1 MLKILLLED
10 DQILCESLK
19 EFLELE
25 GYNVDVA
32 HRGTEVFDLTFNETY
47 DLYILDVN
55 VPEVDGFDVLASLKD
70 SGDET
75 PAIYITALTD
85 INSISKGFEIGAD
98 DYIKKPFDP
107 EELVIRIK
115 RKYHKEDILLCL
127 NDIVYNPATRVLQK
141 NGYTIGLG
149 EVQQNIFHALMTKQ
163 NKIVDSYALMDF
175 LEQPSANA
183 LRVNLAK
190 LKNKLGIEIKN
201 IRAQGYMIESV

>member
-1 MLKILLLED
+1 MMKILLLED
-10 DQILCESLK
+10 DQILSDSLR

-25 GYNVDVA
+25 GYQVDVA
-32 HRGTEVFDLTFNETY
+32 HRGPEVFDLTFSQKY

-55 VPEVDGFDVLASLKD
+55 VPEINGFDVLSELKD
-70 SGDET
+70 AGDDT

-85 INSISKGFEIGAD
+85 INSISKGFAIGAE

-107 EELVIRIK
+107 EELLIRIK
-115 RKYHKEDILLCL
+115 RKYQKDDVLIYL
-127 NDIVYNPATRVLQK
+127 NDIVYNPVTRVLQK
-141 NGYTIGLG
+141 EGQTIGLG
-149 EVQQNIFHALMTKQ
+149 DVQENIFHTLITEQ
-163 NKIVDSYALMDF
+163 NKIVDSYTLMDF

-201 IRAQGYMIESV
+201 IRGRGYMIENI

>member
-1 MLKILLLED
+1 MKILLLED

-32 HRGTEVFDLTFNETY
+32 HRGTEVFDLTFDETY

-55 VPEVDGFDVLASLKD
+55 VPDVNGFDVLASLKD
-70 SGDET
+70 AGDET

-115 RKYHKEDILLCL
+115 RKYHKVDTLLRL
-127 NDIVYNPATRVLQK
+127 NDIVYNPVTRVLQK
-141 NGYTIGLG
+141 NGQTIGLG
-149 EVQQNIFHALMTKQ
+149 EVQQNIFHTLITEQ
-163 NKIVDSYALMDF
+163 NKIVDSYTLMDF

>member
-1 MLKILLLED
+1 MMKILLLED
-10 DQILCESLK
+10 NRILCESLK

-25 GYNVDVA
+25 GYSVDIA
-32 HRGTEVFDLTFNETY
+32 HRGPEVFDLTFKQRY

-55 VPEVDGFDVLASLKD
+55 VPDIDGFDVLTSLKE

-115 RKYHKEDILLCL
+115 RKYQKDDNLIRL
-127 NDIVYNPATRVLQK
+127 NDIAYNPITRELQK
-141 NGYTIGLG
+141 DGHTIGLG
-149 EVQQNIFHALMTKQ
+149 EVQQNIFHTLIVEQ
-163 NKIVDSYALMDF
+163 NKIVDSYTLMDF
-175 LEQPSANA
+175 LEQPSPNA

-201 IRAQGYMIESV
+201 IRAQGYMIENL